1 MQSYRQYTKI
11 AKIMTATQRKDKD
24 NNTKA
29 KTRTAKQPTLERRLT
44 ELLVVEL

>member
-1 MQSYRQYTKI
+1 MQSNRQYTKM
-11 AKIMTATQRKDKD
+11 AKTMTATQIKEND
-24 NNTKA
+24 NNTKT